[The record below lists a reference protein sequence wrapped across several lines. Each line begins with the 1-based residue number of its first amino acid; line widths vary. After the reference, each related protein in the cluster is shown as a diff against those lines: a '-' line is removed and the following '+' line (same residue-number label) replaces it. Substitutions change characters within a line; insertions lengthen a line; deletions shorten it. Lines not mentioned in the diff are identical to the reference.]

1 MRAGSLLVVVA
12 SVVVLGVATGAC
24 SREPV
29 ADPLRPTPA
38 DTRYCRRS
46 GAFTLTGGGGA
57 VQAGGGAG
65 PETPLR
71 PVHTYSIVARDP
83 ATGELGV
90 AVQSHWFSV
99 GALVSWAEP
108 GVGAIATQS
117 FVEPAYGPRGLEL
130 LRGGASAPDALAK
143 LLADDVA
150 RDVRQV
156 AFIDATG
163 RAAAHTGAKNID
175 HAGHQVGDGFSVQA
189 NMMGNEKV
197 VPAMARAYQ
206 TTEGD
211 LAARMLA
218 ALGAAQAAGGDVR
231 GCQSAALLVVKGAR
245 SDRPWADRR
254 FDLRVDDSPDPIAE
268 LSRLVTLARAY
279 DHMNQGDAA
288 VEKGDM
294 AGALQHYG
302 TAAEMSGGNIE
313 MLFWQA
319 VALAAH
325 GDIERAIPLFRT
337 VYADDPRW
345 IELTRRLHK
354 PGILPDTPEGRA
366 MVDRIVR
373 EAR

>member
-1 MRAGSLLVVVA
+1 MRAASLLVVVA
-12 SVVVLGVATGAC
+12 IAGC
-24 SREPV
+24 SRQRAPE
-29 ADPLRPTPA
+29 AERPAPS
-38 DTRYCRRS
+38 DNRYCRRA
-46 GAFTLTGGGGA
+46 GAFTLTGAGGA
-57 VQAGGGAG
+57 VQAGAGAG
-65 PETPLR
+65 PATPLR

-117 FVEPAYGPRGLEL
+117 FVDPSYGPRGLEL
-130 LRGGASAPDALAK
+130 MRGGASAADALAR
-143 LLADDVA
+143 LLAEDQA

-163 RAAAHTGAKNID
+163 RAAAHTGAKNIEY
-175 HAGHQVGDGFSVQA
+175 AGHQVGDGFSVQA

-197 VPAMARAYQ
+197 VPAMARAYE
-206 TTEGD
+206 TTDGD
-211 LAARMLA
+211 LAARRLGALA
-218 ALGAAQAAGGDVR
+218 AAQAAGGDVR

-245 SDRPWADRR
+245 SEKPWADRR

-268 LSRLVTLARAY
+268 LTRLVTLARAY
-279 DHMNQGDAA
+279 EHMNQGDAA

-302 TAAEMSGGNIE
+302 TAAEMSGGNVE

-319 VALAAH
+319 VALANN
-325 GDIERAIPLFRT
+325 GDVERAIPLFRT

-354 PGILPDTPEGRA
+354 PGIFPDTPEGRA
-366 MVDRIVR
+366 LVDRIVR